1 MKKYNPQ
8 IIEDKWQK
16 VWENEKT
23 YLSKIDKQKQKYYVL
38 EMFPYPS
45 GDIHMGHVR
54 NYTLGDLVA
63 RFKRAQGFN
72 VLHPM
77 GWDSFGL
84 PAENAAIE
92 NNIHPKNWTISNISK
107 MKSQLKK
114 MGLSYD
120 WDREL
125 STCDPDYYKHEQ
137 KIFLDLYKNNLAYRK
152 ETWINWDPVEQ
163 TVLANEQVID
173 GKGWRSG
180 AEIEKRKM
188 KGWFLKI
195 SDFSEVLLKA
205 IDDLLEW
212 PEKVKLMQKNWI
224 GKSIGA
230 HINFNVTQTKE
241 KIKVFTTR
249 PDTIFG
255 ASFIALSPQHPFA
268 EKIKNEND
276 IIKKK
281 LNDFAFT
288 KSSEAEMEKAEKIG
302 IKTKYTVQHPFLK
315 NKNIPIYIAN
325 FVLIDYGT
333 GAVFGC
339 PAHDQR
345 DLDFAKKYNL
355 EVIPVVS
362 KIKNSFNKILDE
374 AYVDDGYVINSDFLN
389 GLKTNEAKQKCID
402 VMEKLEIGSKSINY
416 RLRDWGVSRQ
426 RYWGCPIPII
436 HCKNCGVVPVPDE
449 DLPVVLPEDISF
461 DKSGNPLSK
470 HPNWKNVKCPKCN
483 MLSERET
490 DTFDTFFESS
500 WYFARF
506 TDLNKNS
513 AFDKNIAKYWLPVDQ
528 YIGGVEHA
536 VLHLLYSR
544 FFIKALN
551 KIGQINIQEPFKALK
566 TQGMVCHRTFKNKD
580 NQWLF
585 PKNVIKKG
593 EDFFDIK
600 TNEKVIPGRIEKM
613 SKSKKNVIDPNT
625 IISNFGADTA
635 RFFILSDSPP
645 ERDMEWTESGVE
657 GAWKFLNKFWNMI
670 NKDNFLEVEVLE
682 INPIK
687 NKDIYLI
694 KSTYKYIN
702 EVSKSINNFHFNIA
716 IASIRSL
723 FNEINVYETLSS
735 ECLIF
740 KKFAITQLIII
751 MYPICPHF
759 CEEVWEIIGNKK
771 RLSEQKWPAIEKKY
785 LKRDKIIIP
794 IQINGKK
801 RAEILVDENID
812 EIEITKLTLAQE
824 NVKKF
829 ILSDPKKIIFI
840 PKRIINIVI

>member
-92 NNIHPKNWTISNISK
+92 NNIHPKDWTISNISK

-152 ETWINWDPVEQ
+152 ETWVNWDPVEQ

-195 SDFSEVLLKA
+195 SYFSEVLLKA

-230 HINFNVTQTKE
+230 HINFNVSQTKE

-281 LNDFAFT
+281 LNNFAF
-288 KSSEAEMEKAEKIG
+288 KKLSEAEMEKAEKIG

-374 AYVDDGYVINSDFLN
+374 AYVDDGYLINSDFLN

-470 HPNWKNVKCPKCN
+470 HPKWKNVKCPKCK

-585 PKNVIKKG
+585 PKNVFKKG
-593 EDFFDIK
+593 DDFFDIK
-600 TNEKVIPGRIEKM
+600 TKEKVIPGRIEKM

-625 IISNFGADTA
+625 IINNYGADTA

-657 GAWKFLNKFWNMI
+657 GAWRFLNKFWNLI
-670 NKDNFLEVEVLE
+670 NKEKFLGIKINE
-682 INPIK
+682 IHPKIAKDINLIK
-687 NKDIYLI
+687 NTHKFV
-694 KSTYKYIN
+694 N
-702 EVSKSINNFHFNIA
+702 EVTKSINKFHFNIA

-723 FNEINVYETLSS
+723 FNEINVYETISS
-735 ECLIF
+735 DCLIF

-759 CEEVWEIIGNKK
+759 CEEAWEVIGNKK
-771 RLSEQKWPAIEKKY
+771 RLSEEKWPKINEKY
-785 LKRDKIIIP
+785 LKKDKIIIP

-812 EIEITKLTLAQE
+812 EAEIKKLTMAQK
-824 NVKKF
+824 NIKKF
-829 ILSDPKKIIFI
+829 ISSDPKKIIFI
-840 PKRIINIVI
+840 PKRIVNIVI

>member
-1 MKKYNPQ
+1 
-8 IIEDKWQK
+8 
-16 VWENEKT
+16 
-23 YLSKIDKQKQKYYVL
+23 
-38 EMFPYPS
+38 
-45 GDIHMGHVR
+45 
-54 NYTLGDLVA
+54 
-63 RFKRAQGFN
+63 
-72 VLHPM
+72 
-77 GWDSFGL
+77 
-84 PAENAAIE
+84 
-92 NNIHPKNWTISNISK
+92 
-107 MKSQLKK
+107 

-355 EVIPVVS
+355 EVIPVVA

-470 HPNWKNVKCPKCN
+470 HPKWKNVKCPKCN

-812 EIEITKLTLAQE
+812 EIEITKLTLAQK